1 MTGGLLAALAL
12 FLRPST
18 DSPPV
23 ADRRSHG
30 GQVVAAIR
38 ADPHTFNP
46 YVAAD
51 EASETVGHLTQA
63 RLIRVNRSTF
73 DVEPWLAD
81 RWESSADGRSVTFH
95 LRQGLTWS
103 DAVPFS
109 SADVLFSLRAVYDEK
124 VASPLAAHLRA
135 DRQPLRVAAPDAN
148 TVVFSFSGPSG
159 PGARLL
165 DRLPILPKHKL
176 EAALLAGTL
185 ASAWDVRTPPA
196 EIVGMGPYV
205 IREYQPGQRVLFD
218 RNPRYFRAAE
228 DGSALPYLDRL
239 VLQVVPD
246 QDAELMRLQAGE
258 IDLGSSGLRV
268 EDYVPVRRLE
278 EQGRLRLIELG
289 VDVGAD
295 AFWFCLAPEVK
306 KADRRFDFVRRPEFR
321 QAISHAV
328 DREAFAETVFRGAAV
343 PVWGP
348 VTPGNSEWFSPD
360 LPRYAPSDDRAREL
374 LKGIGLEDRNGNG
387 VLEDASGTEARFT
400 VVTERGVESYE
411 LGLAVLRQELARI
424 GIALEIA
431 ELESSEVTKRLLAC
445 DYDAMYR
452 RLVAADLDPAL
463 NLDFWLSSGSAHVW
477 HRAQRSPGTD
487 WERRIDTLML
497 EQAATIDVARRRQQ
511 FNAVQRILAEN
522 LPVLYFAAPRLHYAH
537 TPRVQG
543 VTPSVLRPPVLWN
556 ADSLSVVN

>member
-12 FLRPST
+12 VLRPTT
-18 DSPPV
+18 DTPPAV
-23 ADRRSHG
+23 DRRVRG
-30 GQVVAAIR
+30 GQVVAAVR
-38 ADPHTFNP
+38 AAPHTFNP

-51 EASETVGHLTQA
+51 ETSETISHLTQA
-63 RLIRVNRSTF
+63 RLMRVNRATF
-73 DVEPWLAD
+73 EVEPWLAE
-81 RWESSADGRSVTFH
+81 RWESNADGRSVTFH
-95 LRQGLTWS
+95 LRKGLTWS
-103 DAVPFS
+103 DDVPFS

-124 VASPLAAHLRA
+124 VKSPLAAHLAA
-135 DRQPLRVAAPDAN
+135 DRQPLRVEAPDAD

-176 EAALLAGTL
+176 EAALLAGTF
-185 ASAWDVRTPPA
+185 ASAWGVRTPPG
-196 EIVGMGPYV
+196 EIVGMGPFV
-205 IREYQPGQRVLFD
+205 MREYQPGERMLFD
-218 RNPRYFRAAE
+218 RNPRYFRTDE
-228 DGSALPYLDRL
+228 GGSARPYLDRL

-246 QDAELMRLQAGE
+246 QDSELMRLQSGE
-258 IDLGSSGLRV
+258 IDLGASALRV

-278 EQGRLRLIELG
+278 EQGRLRLLELG

-306 KADRRFDFVRRPEFR
+306 QADPRFDFVRRPAFR

-328 DREAFAETVFRGAAV
+328 DREAFAETVFRGSAV
-343 PVWGP
+343 PIWGP
-348 VTPGNSEWFSPD
+348 VTPGNTEWFSPD
-360 LPRYAPSDDRAREL
+360 LPRYAPGDDRAREL
-374 LKGIGLEDRNGNG
+374 LRGIGLEDRNGNG
-387 VLEDASGTEARFT
+387 VVEDARGTEARFT

-411 LGLAVLRQELARI
+411 LGLAVLSAELARI

-445 DYDAMYR
+445 DYDAMYHR
-452 RLVAADLDPAL
+452 PVMAGPDPAL
-463 NLDFWLSSGSAHVW
+463 NLDFWLSSGSGHVW

-497 EQAATIDVARRRQQ
+497 EQAATTDRARRRQQ

-522 LPVLYFAAPRLHYAH
+522 LPVLYFAAPRLYYAH

-543 VTPSVLRPPVLWN
+543 VAPSVLRPPVLWN
-556 ADSLSVVN
+556 VDSLSVEN

>member
-1 MTGGLLAALAL
+1 MSRT
-12 FLRPST
+12 T
-18 DSPPV
+18 Y
-23 ADRRSHG
+23 RS
-30 GQVVAAIR
+30 
-38 ADPHTFNP
+38 
-46 YVAAD
+46 
-51 EASETVGHLTQA
+51 
-63 RLIRVNRSTF
+63 
-73 DVEPWLAD
+73 
-81 RWESSADGRSVTFH
+81 
-95 LRQGLTWS
+95 
-103 DAVPFS
+103 
-109 SADVLFSLRAVYDEK
+109 
-124 VASPLAAHLRA
+124 
-135 DRQPLRVAAPDAN
+135 
-148 TVVFSFSGPSG
+148 
-159 PGARLL
+159 
-165 DRLPILPKHKL
+165 
-176 EAALLAGTL
+176 AG
-185 ASAWDVRTPPA
+185 
-196 EIVGMGPYV
+196 
-205 IREYQPGQRVLFD
+205 
-218 RNPRYFRAAE
+218 
-228 DGSALPYLDRL
+228 
-239 VLQVVPD
+239 
-246 QDAELMRLQAGE
+246 
-258 IDLGSSGLRV
+258 
-268 EDYVPVRRLE
+268 LE

-477 HRAQRSPGTD
+477 HRTQRSPGTD